1 MRLDDH
7 PYLGCNDDAIRR
19 KTFVRVSVHCLLAFF
34 LSFILSILLLPY
46 VRVRRFAR
54 ELTCVCV
61 CVPVYALDGAHRL
74 TLCYV

>member
-34 LSFILSILLLPY
+34 LSFFRFFSFLMSVFVALQESS
-46 VRVRRFAR
+46 RV
-54 ELTCVCV
+54 CVCV